1 MKEEILH
8 KCDERNDKWASEV
21 RLRVAG
27 AVSDLHAAD
36 ARYHVD
42 CRTRFTSQRSVSA
55 AVNVNQ
61 TKLEEVDQALACI
74 IRILEEDLSRTW
86 NSVELYDIY

>member
-1 MKEEILH
+1 MEQGQSLKEEILH

-61 TKLEEVDQALACI
+61 TKLE
-74 IRILEEDLSRTW
+74 
-86 NSVELYDIY
+86 